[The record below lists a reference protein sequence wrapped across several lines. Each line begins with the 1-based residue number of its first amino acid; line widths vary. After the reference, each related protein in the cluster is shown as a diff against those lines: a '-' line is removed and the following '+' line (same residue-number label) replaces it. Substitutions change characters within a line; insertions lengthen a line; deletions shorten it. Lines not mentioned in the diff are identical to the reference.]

1 LSGRRRLI
9 VVAVAALLVVGALIT
24 VGRWEEHR
32 AARHEIAGM
41 RAVLAAIGNLRTRR
55 PTGYRLGPPDCLAYA
70 TTGNAFGLQV
80 CFDSAGRVVET
91 VDRRGVQPKYSS
103 LVYQPSLS
111 TIRVPRTLVDQLL
124 KLGPGKTGDSAGT
137 GSG

>member
-1 LSGRRRLI
+1 LSEPRRLI
-9 VVAVAALLVVGALIT
+9 VVAAAVLLAVAALIT

-41 RAVLAAIGNLRTRR
+41 RVVLAAIGDLMTRR
-55 PTGYRLGPPDCLAYA
+55 PTGYRVGPPDCLAYA
-70 TTGNAFGLQV
+70 TKGNAFGLQV
-80 CFDSAGRVVET
+80 CFDSTGRVVET

-111 TIRVPRTLVDQLL
+111 TIRVPRTVVDQLL
-124 KLGPGKTGDSAGT
+124 KLGPGKTADPAG
-137 GSG
+137 